1 MPSRNDLQYFTRRN
15 RQEDE
20 QARKSV
26 EPSARR
32 AHKQLAEL
40 HRKAAGEA
48 LALAALKSEAADQ
61 IEPEANH
68 ATAQ

>member
-1 MPSRNDLQYFTRRN
+1 MPSHNDLQYFTRRN

-40 HRKAAGEA
+40 HRKAAGAA
-48 LALAALKSEAADQ
+48 LATAIADPDASDHV
-61 IEPEANH
+61 EPEAKR
-68 ATAQ
+68 A